1 MQLTPLG
8 DLIGTDVFTF
18 RLSVTLWSCILCKF
32 WIIGPPSAPDKTY
45 MSALPLSARLYV
57 GATIAIGATLV
68 VLLGPRSN
76 FDNLPLFV
84 VLLLTSAITS
94 AFKVSLPLAKSGS
107 TMSVSYAVD
116 FAALLLLGPNET
128 MLVAVT
134 SAWSQCTFRM
144 NTKNP
149 MYRTLFSM
157 ACLAITVQA
166 SGFAYESLGGVPG
179 TLADTVAGIARP
191 LVGAATMY
199 FIFNTCLIAIAVSL
213 ATKQGFVAVWN
224 QNFLWS
230 APSYFVGAGAAAIAT
245 LAVMTSGVWLAL
257 LAAAPLYLTYRTYKV
272 YLGRIDDE
280 RRHVEEMADLH
291 LATIEALA
299 LAIDAK
305 DQTAQSHIRRVQVY
319 ATSIARGLGMSDT
332 EIQGV
337 KTAALLHDI
346 GKLAVPEHI
355 LSKPGPLTQEE
366 FQKIRVHP
374 QVGAEIISAVPFP
387 YPVAPLILSHH
398 ERWDG
403 KGYPQGLKGEEI
415 PLGARILSVV
425 DYYDALTSDRPYH
438 KAMTPE
444 AAMALLQ
451 QEAGRALDPQ
461 VVQMFVKMAP
471 DMEAA
476 AETIEHATPRR
487 LSLEPVNERGRPA
500 VGFSPETTKTSTVF
514 EDIALAHREIYA
526 LYEIAQTM
534 GTSLGVADTM
544 ALISS
549 KLSNLVPFSACGLF
563 LFDEEA
569 DSLRCRF
576 ATGVEADAIGTMTVR
591 AGQGL
596 AGWVARNRR
605 PLVNARPSA
614 EFEAAG
620 LAKSTSL
627 QSALV
632 APLVFSDRFIGTL
645 AVYSTQP
652 DFYTDDHRRL
662 LDRVSEQAS
671 AVIHNSIVFEQTQE
685 DSLTDP
691 LTGLPNTRFMFMH
704 LTRELARAERLKA
717 EVALLVMDLDNFK
730 EINDSHGHHVGDRAL
745 REVATVLRSG
755 IRPYDICVRYA
766 GDEFIVVLSGCGAD
780 EAERKRVELQ
790 RTVDEVLFEA
800 RPGRRLP
807 LAISVGAA
815 IYPQDGDSYE
825 ALLATADSRM
835 YRDKQRRK
843 QRVEVRPAATG
854 TDGIPAVN
862 VPLQPP
868 TPEITEIDIQRAGFG
883 VL

>member
-1 MQLTPLG
+1 MRT
-8 DLIGTDVFTF
+8 
-18 RLSVTLWSCILCKF
+18 
-32 WIIGPPSAPDKTY
+32 
-45 MSALPLSARLYV
+45 LPLPARLYV
-57 GATIAIGATLV
+57 GATIALGALLV
-68 VLLGPRSN
+68 VSLGPRSTFHN
-76 FDNLPLFV
+76 PLLFAA
-84 VLLLTSAITS
+84 LLVTSAVTS

-116 FAALLLLGPNET
+116 FAAMLVLGPNET

-144 NTKNP
+144 KTKNP
-149 MYRTLFSM
+149 VYRTLFSM

-166 SGFAYESLGGVPG
+166 SGFAYLLLGGVPG
-179 TLADTVAGIARP
+179 SLAHDVAGIARP
-191 LVGAATMY
+191 LVGAATVY
-199 FIFNTCLIAIAVSL
+199 FLFNTCLIAVAVSL
-213 ATKQGFVAVWN
+213 ATRQSFLGVWN

-230 APSYFVGAGAAAIAT
+230 APSYFVGAGAAAIFT
-245 LAVMTSGVWLAL
+245 WGVMTSGFWLL
-257 LAAAPLYLTYRTYKV
+257 VLASAPLYITYRTYKV

-444 AAMALLQ
+444 AALALLQ
-451 QEAGRALDPQ
+451 QEAGRALDPA
-461 VVQMFVKMAP
+461 VVQMFVKMAAE
-471 DMEAA
+471 MEAVA
-476 AETIEHATPRR
+476 GTIETATPRR
-487 LSLEPVNERGRPA
+487 LSLEPTSERGRPA
-500 VGFSPETTKTSTVF
+500 VGFQPESAKSSTVF

-549 KLSNLVPFSACGLF
+549 KLSNLVPFSTCALF
-563 LFDEEA
+563 LFDEEG

-576 ATGVEADAIGTMTVR
+576 ATGVEADAINTMTVPS
-591 AGQGL
+591 GQGL

-627 QSALV
+627 TSALV
-632 APLVFSDRFIGTL
+632 APLVFSDRFIGTI

-780 EAERKRVELQ
+780 EAERKRLELQ

-835 YRDKQRRK
+835 YRDKSRRK
-843 QRVEVRPAATG
+843 QRVQIQPAATG
-854 TDGIPAVN
+854 TDGMPAVS
-862 VPLQPP
+862 VPLQPAAQ
-868 TPEITEIDIQRAGFG
+868 EITEIDLQRASFG